1 METKGTLKAIKTA
14 NNKCALKSF
23 SPEFDDVEWKTDLT
37 RVFDLISLGGDE
49 VGRGGGGS
57 SSPLAAGTT
66 LTLELLTPST
76 GGLLSSDS

>member
-1 METKGTLKAIKTA
+1 M
-14 NNKCALKSF
+14 
-23 SPEFDDVEWKTDLT
+23 
-37 RVFDLISLGGDE
+37 FDLHSLGGDE

-57 SSPLAAGTT
+57 SSPPAAGTK

>member
-1 METKGTLKAIKTA
+1 M
-14 NNKCALKSF
+14 KSF

-57 SSPLAAGTT
+57 SSPPAAGTT

>member
-1 METKGTLKAIKTA
+1 MESKGALKAIK
-14 NNKCALKSF
+14 KVHKVPLKSF

-37 RVFDLISLGGDE
+37 RVFDLHSLGGDE

-57 SSPLAAGTT
+57 SSPPAAGTT